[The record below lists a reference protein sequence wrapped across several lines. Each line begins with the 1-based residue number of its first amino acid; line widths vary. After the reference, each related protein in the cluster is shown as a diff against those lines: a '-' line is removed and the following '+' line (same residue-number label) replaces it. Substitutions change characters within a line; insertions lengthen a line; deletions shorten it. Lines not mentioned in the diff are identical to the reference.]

1 MNIPFAYITHF
12 AILFLILSTG
22 CASLQTSLFMKDPLT
37 AEEHNN
43 LGVIYERE
51 GKHELAVREYK
62 KAISNDNSLITPY
75 INLGNVYFKEGE
87 FTEAEKSYKKALE
100 LDEASLE
107 ASNNLASLYIE
118 TDAQYEEGLDYMIAA
133 TSNLE
138 IIPPYALDTIGV
150 LYLKIGNKA
159 EAEKFLIKACNDV
172 TNDQSLTEEIRADL
186 WQLGINKRC
195 GG

>member
-1 MNIPFAYITHF
+1 MKISFAHITHF
-12 AILFLILSTG
+12 AILFLILSAG
-22 CASLQTSLFMKDPLT
+22 CASLQTSLFMNDPLT

-51 GKHELAVREYK
+51 GKHELAIREYK
-62 KAISNDNSLITPY
+62 KAISDDNSLITPY

-118 TDAQYEEGLDYMIAA
+118 TGGQYKEGLDYMLEA

-150 LYLKIGNKA
+150 LYLKLGNKA
-159 EAEKFLIKACNDV
+159 EAEKFLIQACNNV
-172 TNDQSLTEEIRADL
+172 ANDQSLIEEIRADL